1 MAEAIKQVNVQK
13 PARNFFKLTN
23 SRRETWAAL
32 GFLAPN
38 LLAFLVFTLGPA
50 IFSIIMGFTNWSGL
64 NAGQWVGLDNY
75 TRLLED
81 DVFLTSL
88 RNTLVYTLEFTP
100 LCILVALGLALLF
113 NRKLWG
119 TSFFR
124 LLCFLPIV
132 TDFISIAFVWS
143 WIYHFR
149 FGVLNYFLKV
159 LGLPAQAWL
168 GDAKWALFAIVFM
181 SIWRWMGY
189 YAVIILAALQE
200 VPRELYEAAKIDG
213 ASGRKLFTHITLP
226 LISSTLFF
234 IVIISVTSSLSV
246 FEQMY
251 IMTEGGPQD
260 ATISISMFLY
270 QQGFQ
275 FFRMGYASAIA
286 WVLFMLMFIVTA
298 FNWAFRKRWVYEG

>member
-1 MAEAIKQVNVQK
+1 MTEAIKQVNVQK
-13 PARNFFKLTN
+13 PARSFFKLTN

-100 LCILVALGLALLF
+100 LCILVALGLAILF

-168 GDAKWALFAIVFM
+168 GDAQWALFAIVFM